1 MWGRHAVFKLL
12 CAGCTVQLKKRSCLN
27 ILAVSC
33 ASVCVYQL
41 SNFVE
46 VMYPKKA
53 VMNKSEAFTHG
64 MFYLYENENS
74 IE

>member
-1 MWGRHAVFKLL
+1 
-12 CAGCTVQLKKRSCLN
+12 
-27 ILAVSC
+27 
-33 ASVCVYQL
+33 
-41 SNFVE
+41 
-46 VMYPKKA
+46 MYPKKA